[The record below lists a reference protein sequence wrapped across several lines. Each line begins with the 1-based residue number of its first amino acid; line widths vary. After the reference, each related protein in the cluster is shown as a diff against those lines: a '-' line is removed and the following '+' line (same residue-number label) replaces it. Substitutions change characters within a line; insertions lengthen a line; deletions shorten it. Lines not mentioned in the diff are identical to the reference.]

1 MPCGWT
7 FQRIFCEATESVN
20 PRTERG
26 RRTRTA
32 LLTAAREAFE
42 QRGFAQCR
50 MNDIADA
57 AGVSHGTVYTYFGS
71 KEAILGGVIDEL
83 LVELQD
89 DLRTSSRDPMARIEE
104 ANRRYLGAYR
114 QNARLL
120 QVVEQA
126 AVTDPDLGKRLDE
139 FRRRYHRRVSTALR
153 RLQDDG
159 RVDQQLPADVTAT
172 ALCAMVEGFSRY
184 WHEPLSDDI
193 NRTLTRLWLNALGL
207 AAAA

>member
-1 MPCGWT
+1 
-7 FQRIFCEATESVN
+7 VN

-32 LLTAAREAFE
+32 VLTAAREAFE
-42 QRGFAQCR
+42 QRGFADCR

-57 AGVSHGTVYTYFGS
+57 AGVSHGTVYTYFDS

-89 DLRTSSRDPMARIEE
+89 DLRTSAKDPMARIEE
-104 ANRRYLGAYR
+104 ANRRYLAAYR

-126 AVTDPDLGKRLDE
+126 AVTDPELGTRLDE
-139 FRRRYHRRVSTALR
+139 FRSRYHGRVTAALR
-153 RLQDDG
+153 RLQDEG
-159 RVDQQLPADVTAT
+159 RVAGELPPDVTAT

-184 WHEPLSDDI
+184 WDGEITDDVT
-193 NRTLTRLWLNALGL
+193 RTLTQLWVNALGL
-207 AAAA
+207 GFAVEV